1 MKSFFN
7 VDIAGHIKADYVDTG
22 EVVLDVHNAVHPRN
36 MARILARGL
45 ANEPNSSIYRLAV
58 GNGGSF
64 TDVAGNIVLNPPN
77 TGSDTGWED
86 RLYNEVYSEVVDE
99 TSALLGTDIGS
110 ADGSGTRIGGGSSE
124 LDDPAGTGV
133 VSNEVGRRSTVVITA
148 YINQNEPFGQ
158 LSSQSDGPFDENKRI
173 FEFDEIGLYSSGKA
187 AAASSGFT
195 SIDVGNRNSS
205 NFTPLLPETE
215 YFLSVVIDANLNG
228 NGGQVL
234 STSIT
239 TPSSGSGPLG
249 QITYG
254 DLCEA
259 LNTNSWNSGGNNL
272 GSVLY
277 FYITDLS
284 PSIGDISLSPYPSI
298 YGANSFG
305 YFVAQRRGTG
315 STGPTSAVS
324 FNCSAGSA
332 FDVVN
337 VLSGGECVDRVN
349 VNSGRGTTAGL
360 SNDPVQP
367 LNERERLLTHA
378 TFAPVLKTSDRAL
391 RIVYTLTI
399 AVDCNE
405 ETSSTLDT
413 AL

>member
-7 VDIAGHIKADYVDTG
+7 VDITGHIKADYVDTG

-36 MARILARGL
+36 MARILARAL

-64 TDVAGNIVLNPPN
+64 TDVAGNIILNPPN
-77 TGSDTGWED
+77 TGSNTGWED
-86 RLYNEVYSEVVDE
+86 RLYNEVYSEVVDDV
-99 TSALLGTDIGS
+99 SALLGTDIGS
-110 ADGSGTRIGGGSSE
+110 ADGTGTRIGGGSSE

-133 VSNEVGRRSTVVITA
+133 VSNEVGRRSTVTITA

-158 LSSQSDGPFDENKRI
+158 LLSQSDTPFDVNKRT
-173 FEFDEIGLYSSGKA
+173 FEFDEIGLYSAGKA

-195 SIDVGNRNSS
+195 TIDVGNRKSS
-205 NFTPLLPETE
+205 DPSPLQPETQ
-215 YFLSVVIDANLNG
+215 YSFSVIIDTETDG
-228 NGGQVL
+228 TGGQIL
-234 STSIT
+234 STTIL
-239 TPSSGSGPLG
+239 TPTSGSGTLG

-259 LNTNSWNSGGNNL
+259 LNTNSWNIGGNNL
-272 GSVLY
+272 GSLLY

-284 PSIGDISLSPYPSI
+284 PAIGDISLSPYPSI

-305 YFVAQRRGTG
+305 YFTAQRRGIG
-315 STGPTSAVS
+315 STGPGSSVA
-324 FNCSAGSA
+324 FNCAPGSST
-332 FDVVN
+332 DIVN
-337 VLSGGECVDRVN
+337 ILAGGECVSRVN
-349 VNSGRGTTAGL
+349 INSSRGTTAGL
-360 SNDPVQP
+360 SNDPIEP
-367 LNERERLLTHA
+367 ANERERLLTHA
-378 TFAPVLKTSDRAL
+378 TFSPVLKTADRAL

-405 ETSSTLDT
+405 ETSSTLT
-413 AL
+413 GI